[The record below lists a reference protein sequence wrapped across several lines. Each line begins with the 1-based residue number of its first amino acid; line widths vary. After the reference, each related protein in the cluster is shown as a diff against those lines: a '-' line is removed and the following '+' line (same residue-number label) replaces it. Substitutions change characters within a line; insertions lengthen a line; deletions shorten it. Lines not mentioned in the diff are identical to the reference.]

1 MYTTNVIVHSAGSPV
16 AHAVNQLSQS
26 LAGRHGV
33 LETKPGV
40 KSQRLVRVDDDP
52 ELTTTWA
59 ILDFV
64 QGNGFKA
71 RRVGL

>member
-1 MYTTNVIVHSAGSPV
+1 M
-16 AHAVNQLSQS
+16 
-26 LAGRHGV
+26 

-40 KSQRLVRVDDDP
+40 KSQSLVRVDDDP

-59 ILDFV
+59 ILDSV

-71 RRVGL
+71 RRVGM